1 MALTCTDIFKFIF
14 AVILPPVGVFLERGC
29 GTDLLINIVL
39 TILGYIPGIIHAFYI
54 ILNSLD
60 MSEADVNVLDNEV
73 ETDHHKY
80 MRAALDLALEA
91 HSVGE
96 VPVGCVFV
104 HGPSK
109 EVIGRGRNRTNES
122 LNGTRHAEFEGID
135 MILSQEK
142 YKVQAED
149 KSSNFWKDII
159 LYVTIEPCVMCASAL
174 RQLGIGQ
181 VYFGAGNDRFGGNG
195 SVFHIHTDA
204 NLPHTAYP
212 SEGGYYR
219 GEAIMVL
226 RKFYV
231 GENTHAPEPKKKKH
245 RVLKEDL

>member
-1 MALTCTDIFKFIF
+1 
-14 AVILPPVGVFLERGC
+14 
-29 GTDLLINIVL
+29 
-39 TILGYIPGIIHAFYI
+39 
-54 ILNSLD
+54 
-60 MSEADVNVLDNEV
+60 
-73 ETDHHKY
+73 
-80 MRAALDLALEA
+80 MRVALDLAEEA

-104 HGPSK
+104 YDPSG
-109 EVIGRGRNRTNES
+109 EIIGKGRNRTNES

-135 MILSQEK
+135 MILSKEEYRSQID
-142 YKVQAED
+142 QDATA
-149 KSSNFWKDII
+149 FWRNVT

-195 SVFHIHTDA
+195 SVFHIHKDV
-204 NLPHTAYP
+204 NLPHETYP

-231 GENTHAPEPKKKKH
+231 GENTHAPEPKKKNR
-245 RVLKEDL
+245 RVLKEDV

>member
-1 MALTCTDIFKFIF
+1 
-14 AVILPPVGVFLERGC
+14 
-29 GTDLLINIVL
+29 
-39 TILGYIPGIIHAFYI
+39 
-54 ILNSLD
+54 
-60 MSEADVNVLDNEV
+60 MSEADVIVLDDGV
-73 ETDHHKY
+73 ETEHHKY
-80 MRAALDLALEA
+80 MRIALDLALEA

-104 HGPSK
+104 HQG
-109 EVIGRGRNRTNES
+109 EVIGKGRNRTNES
-122 LNGTRHAEFEGID
+122 LNGTRHAEFEGVD

-142 YKVQAED
+142 YRIQAED
-149 KSSNFWKDII
+149 LWKDVT

-195 SVFHIHTDA
+195 SVFHIHKDV